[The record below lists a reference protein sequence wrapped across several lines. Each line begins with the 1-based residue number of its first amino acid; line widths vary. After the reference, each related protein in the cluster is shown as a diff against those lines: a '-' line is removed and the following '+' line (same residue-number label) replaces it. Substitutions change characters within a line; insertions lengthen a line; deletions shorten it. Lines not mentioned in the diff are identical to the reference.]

1 MKWAAVLGVLA
12 VTALVPALALVT
24 TGATDASSGGVA
36 PLARLDGC
44 PWTPKAPARFGVVA

>member
-36 PLARLDGC
+36 PLDRLDGC
-44 PWTPKAPARFGVVA
+44 PWTPI